1 MFFAMK
7 IFIVAKPLENTI
19 KRGFALTE
27 WRKNVIDVD

>member
-7 IFIVAKPLENTI
+7 IFIVAKPPENTV
-19 KRGFALTE
+19 KWRFALTE